1 MLHALRIAFAGSAL
15 ALSVNGTFAA
25 EVGAASEPI
34 KLAVNEWTGAQ
45 LTTQIAGKILEAA
58 GYEVEYVTA
67 GYQNMW
73 QAMAD
78 GQLHAGLE
86 IWGSNVTDQY
96 RQMEAEGKI
105 EDLGVLGLDAREGFA
120 YPPHVAEL
128 CPGLPDWEALKQCAP
143 AFATA
148 ETLPQGRLVDY
159 PGDWGTPGADRIGAL
174 ELPFRAVPAGS
185 EGALVAEIRASAER
199 KTPLLVV
206 FWQPHW
212 AVSEYNLQF
221 AALPEGADECYDD
234 PAYGPNPEVTG
245 DCDFLP
251 TRVFKTV
258 WPGFKDKWPAA
269 YEILTNFTL
278 STDAQQ
284 PMLAAVDVEGISVDA
299 VATEWLEANEAEWRP
314 IVDAALD

>member
-1 MLHALRIAFAGSAL
+1 MRHALKIAFAGSAL
-15 ALSVNGTFAA
+15 ALSVNWTSAA
-25 EVGAASEPI
+25 ELGAVSEPI

-73 QAMAD
+73 QAMAE

-96 RQMEAEGKI
+96 RQMEADGKI
-105 EDLGVLGLDAREGFA
+105 EDLGSLGLDAREGFA
-120 YPPHVAEL
+120 YPAHVAEL
-128 CPGLPDWEALKQCAP
+128 CPGLPDWEALKECAA
-143 AFATA
+143 AFATP

-174 ELPFRAVPAGS
+174 GLPFRAVPAGS

-212 AVSEYNLQF
+212 AVSEYDLQF
-221 AALPEGADECYDD
+221 AALPAGTEECYDD
-234 PAYGPNPEVTG
+234 PAYGPNPDVTG

-251 TRVFKTV
+251 TRVFKTA

-269 YEILTNFTL
+269 HDILTNFTL
-278 STDAQQ
+278 STEAQQ
-284 PMLAAVDVEGISVDA
+284 PMLAAVDVEGRSVDA
-299 VATEWLEANEAEWRP
+299 VAAEWVEANESEWRP
-314 IVDAALD
+314 IVDAAVD